1 MGEVVEAADEAVVD
15 QPMAKVAPKNKT
27 KSKENQKSKFASRKK
42 EINEKTQKVEQP
54 SSLVIFP
61 NILTKEKIFYF
72 KINSVKSKRKKK
84 ISKNIKQATS
94 VLKRKKKV
102 FVISQQK

>member
-1 MGEVVEAADEAVVD
+1 M
-15 QPMAKVAPKNKT
+15 
-27 KSKENQKSKFASRKK
+27 KK
-42 EINEKTQKVEQP
+42 QKVEP

-61 NILTKEKIFYF
+61 NILTKENILYL

>member
-1 MGEVVEAADEAVVD
+1 M
-15 QPMAKVAPKNKT
+15 
-27 KSKENQKSKFASRKK
+27 KK
-42 EINEKTQKVEQP
+42 QKVEP

-61 NILTKEKIFYF
+61 NILTKENILYL

-94 VLKRKKKV
+94 VLKKERKEKKCLL
-102 FVISQQK
+102 SPNKNNDL

>member
-1 MGEVVEAADEAVVD
+1 M
-15 QPMAKVAPKNKT
+15 QRKRKKRNQK
-27 KSKENQKSKFASRKK
+27 KIQKSKFASRKK
-42 EINEKTQKVEQP
+42 KKSMKKQKVEP

-61 NILTKEKIFYF
+61 NILTKENIFYF
-72 KINSVKSKRKKK
+72 EINSVKSKRKK
-84 ISKNIKQATS
+84 SKKIKQATS

>member
-1 MGEVVEAADEAVVD
+1 M
-15 QPMAKVAPKNKT
+15 QRKSKT
-27 KSKENQKSKFASRKK
+27 KSKENQKLLREKK
-42 EINEKTQKVEQP
+42 KSMKKQKVEP

-61 NILTKEKIFYF
+61 NILTKENILYL

-94 VLKRKKKV
+94 VLKKERKEKKCLL
-102 FVISQQK
+102 SPNKNNDL

>member
-1 MGEVVEAADEAVVD
+1 MQRKRKNEIKRKSQNQNLLREKKKSMKKQIVE
-15 QPMAKVAPKNKT
+15 
-27 KSKENQKSKFASRKK
+27 
-42 EINEKTQKVEQP
+42 P

-61 NILTKEKIFYF
+61 NILTKENIFYF
-72 KINSVKSKRKKK
+72 EINSVKSKRKK
-84 ISKNIKQATS
+84 SKKIKQATS